1 MITIKNSI
9 LYLSLVASLALGFMA
24 GYFLRD
30 SKSPTTKTVYVN
42 IPSDN
47 TSSENKT
54 VSRTVKTNIS
64 AKDALFLASSEAITW
79 AKDAYL
85 SEIDLS
91 SKKFNSDGTSNGW
104 KMTFYSKEKNKT
116 YQILIKDGESRGGE
130 EADATEPVQTLKGEM
145 TDSTA
150 LAKNFFGSYPSDTE
164 IINLKMYYDYGA
176 KKFLWTIFFP
186 KGNQTIDAEL

>member
-9 LYLSLVASLALGFMA
+9 LYLSIVASLSLGLIA

-30 SKSPTTKTVYVN
+30 SKSPITKTVYVN
-42 IPSDN
+42 NSPND
-47 TSSENKT
+47 TSSENKKE
-54 VSRTVKTNIS
+54 SRTVKTNIS
-64 AKDALFLASSEAITW
+64 AKEALLLASSEAITW

-85 SEIDLS
+85 SEINLS
-91 SKKFNSDGTSNGW
+91 SQKFNSDGTSNGW

-130 EADATEPVQTLKGEM
+130 EADTAEPVQTLKGEM
-145 TDSTA
+145 KDSTA
-150 LAKNFFGSYPSDTE
+150 LAKNFFSSYPSDTE

-186 KGNQTIDAEL
+186 KGNQTIDAEI